1 MNNLKGTKTEANLMT
16 AFAGESQ
23 AHTKYKYYASKARK
37 EGYVQIGNLFE
48 ETANNEKEHAKIW
61 FKLLHDGDMIWECS
75 NCGHIVI
82 GPKAPEMCPVCKH
95 PKAYFQLRAQNY

>member
-1 MNNLKGTKTEANLMT
+1 M
-16 AFAGESQ
+16 
-23 AHTKYKYYASKARK
+23 
-37 EGYVQIGNLFE
+37 EGGIVFSR
-48 ETANNEKEHAKIW
+48 
-61 FKLLHDGDMIWECS
+61 DGDMIWECS